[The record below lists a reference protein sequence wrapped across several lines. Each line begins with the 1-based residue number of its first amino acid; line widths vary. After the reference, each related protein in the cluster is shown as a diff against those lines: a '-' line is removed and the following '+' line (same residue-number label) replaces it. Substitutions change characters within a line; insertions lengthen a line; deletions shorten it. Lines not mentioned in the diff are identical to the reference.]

1 MASAKDLHHDIEA
14 RSFRPAYLFQGDDDF
29 RKNEA
34 LTLFLNAAV
43 DPATRDFNLEVRR
56 GPELDAETL
65 GSLLAMPPML
75 AERRVV
81 VVRDAG
87 NLKKDSK
94 EVVDKYL
101 DRPPSDVSL
110 VLVQPSGD
118 KPEPRF
124 GRALTVD
131 FESLTGP
138 HLSRWV
144 AKRAESAYHATITP
158 EAVELLI
165 EAVGN
170 DLTHLNLEI
179 EKLAAYR
186 NGGTIDDE
194 AIGAIVGVRR
204 EISVSALLDAIADRD
219 AAQALAILPRVM
231 EQPKSSGV
239 YITMLLATQVLGT
252 AFAQARLEDNVPRQ
266 RLYNELMT
274 MMKEGGA
281 FPGRAWG
288 EAINAWIRTAPNWSM
303 SDLSAAAATLH
314 EADRALKDTG
324 RTTDEGIL
332 QGVILTLCRAT
343 GRRAA

>member
-1 MASAKDLHHDIEA
+1 MASAKDLHSDIES

-34 LTLFLNAAV
+34 LTLFLAAAV
-43 DPATRDFNLEVRR
+43 DPATRDFNLEIRR
-56 GPELDAETL
+56 GSELDAETL
-65 GSLLAMPPML
+65 GSLLSMPPML

-81 VVRDAG
+81 VVRDAAA
-87 NLKKDSK
+87 LKKDAK
-94 EVVDKYL
+94 GVVDRYL

-110 VLVQPSGD
+110 VLIQPAGD

-124 GRALTVD
+124 DRALIVD

-138 HLSRWV
+138 RLSRWIV
-144 AKRAESAYHATITP
+144 QRAESAYHAQVTP

-165 EAVGN
+165 QAVGN
-170 DLTHLNLEI
+170 DLNHLNIEL

-186 NGGTIDDE
+186 NGAAIDEE

-204 EISVSALLDAIADRD
+204 EVSLSALLDAIADRD
-219 AAQALAILPRVM
+219 AVHALALLPKVM

-239 YITMLLATQVLGT
+239 FITMVLATQILATG
-252 AFAQARLEDNVPRQ
+252 FARARLDRGTPRQ
-266 RLYNELMT
+266 KLYQELMN

-288 EAINAWIRTAPNWSM
+288 EAVNAWLRTAENWSE
-303 SDLSAAAATLH
+303 SDLAAAASTLH

-332 QGVILTLCRAT
+332 QGVILSLCTPSARK
-343 GRRAA
+343 AA